1 MKPTRPAS
9 RHHHPHHHHHNHPP
23 NVTVEVTMVI
33 TVIIILII
41 AKTLN
46 NMFSI
51 DVYDCGGDDR
61 DDKQ

>member
-1 MKPTRPAS
+1 MALK
-9 RHHHPHHHHHNHPP
+9 
-23 NVTVEVTMVI
+23 TVQYFVPVI